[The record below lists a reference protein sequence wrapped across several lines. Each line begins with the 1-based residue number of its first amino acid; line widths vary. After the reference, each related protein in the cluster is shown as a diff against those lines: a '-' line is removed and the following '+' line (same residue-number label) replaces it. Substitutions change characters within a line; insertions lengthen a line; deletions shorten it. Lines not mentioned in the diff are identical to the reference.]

1 MNDFDT
7 NDIEEVIENITE
19 DVAEDVT
26 EVETSYGEVLDSNL
40 KRCKECVDKYVA
52 AFASDDE
59 EVFVEANDFYGKSY
73 GPYKTTDKYKGSPLF
88 EFRSALLDS
97 LHNACGK
104 FLLENLY
111 TDPEAEELQPL
122 KTSPEY
128 EECVENLINYTIAA
142 LTSIKAV
149 YYNRGLIND
158 IQRIKGFYCGT
169 KTDV

>member
-7 NDIEEVIENITE
+7 NGVEEVTTE
-19 DVAEDVT
+19 EVT
-26 EVETSYGEVLDSNL
+26 EVVVETSYGEVLDGNL
-40 KRCKECVDKYVA
+40 KRCKDCVDKYVA
-52 AFASDDE
+52 AFASDDDE
-59 EVFVEANDFYGKSY
+59 AFVEANEFYDKPY
-73 GPYKTTDKYKGSPLF
+73 GPFAVVDKYKGSPLF

-111 TDPEAEELQPL
+111 SEGLVHL

-128 EECVENLINYTIAA
+128 EACVADLISYTINA
-142 LTSIKAV
+142 LTDIKAV

-158 IQRIKGFYCGT
+158 VQRIKGFYCGV